1 MTSFFLL
8 SKKIKQYKF
17 FFLTIEKNINFYIKS
32 LYIKIL
38 FVKYFLLK
46 KLKSLSLFENFS
58 SFEIY

>member
-17 FFLTIEKNINFYIKS
+17 FFLIIEKNINFYIKS

-46 KLKSLSLFENFS
+46 KLKSLSLLENFS